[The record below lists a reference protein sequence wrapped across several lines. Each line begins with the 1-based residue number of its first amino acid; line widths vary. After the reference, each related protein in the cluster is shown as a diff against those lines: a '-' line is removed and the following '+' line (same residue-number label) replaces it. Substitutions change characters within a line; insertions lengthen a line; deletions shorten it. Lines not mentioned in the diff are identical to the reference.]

1 MAKEGLMIKSPTQE
15 KLEAQRNQDIRDIV
29 LSALRKFRGRRNM
42 LMLVSVE
49 LEVSD
54 ATVYRWCE
62 TLGIDINEYRRVAP
76 DAEKA
81 AAEARERVLAE
92 GGE

>member
-1 MAKEGLMIKSPTQE
+1 MIKSPTQE

-29 LSALRKFRGRRNM
+29 LSALRKFRARRNM

-54 ATVYRWCE
+54 ATVYRWCAD
-62 TLGIDINEYRRVAP
+62 LGIDIDEYRRATP
-76 DAEKA
+76 AE
-81 AAEARERVLAE
+81 
-92 GGE
+92 

>member
-1 MAKEGLMIKSPTQE
+1 MFKSPTQE
-15 KLEAQRNQDIRDIV
+15 KLEAQRHEDIRDIV
-29 LSALRKFRGRRNM
+29 LGALLKFRGRRNM

-62 TLGIDINEYRRVAP
+62 TLGIDIDEYRRPAVR
-76 DAEKA
+76 
-81 AAEARERVLAE
+81 EA

>member
-1 MAKEGLMIKSPTQE
+1 MVKSPTQE

-54 ATVYRWCE
+54 ATVYRWCDD
-62 TLGIDINEYRRVAP
+62 LGIDIDEYRRSAP

-81 AAEARERVLAE
+81 AEEARERVLAE
-92 GGE
+92 AVDVDGGGE

>member
-1 MAKEGLMIKSPTQE
+1 MFKSPTQE

-54 ATVYRWCE
+54 ATVYRWCDD
-62 TLGIDINEYRRVAP
+62 LGIDIDQYRRVAP

-92 GGE
+92 TEGE

>member
-1 MAKEGLMIKSPTQE
+1 MFKSPTQE

-62 TLGIDINEYRRVAP
+62 DLGIDIDEYRRPAVR
-76 DAEKA
+76 EE
-81 AAEARERVLAE
+81 EA
-92 GGE
+92 

>member
-1 MAKEGLMIKSPTQE
+1 MFKSPTQE

-54 ATVYRWCE
+54 ATVYRWCDE
-62 TLGIDINEYRRVAP
+62 LGIDINEYRRPAVR
-76 DAEKA
+76 DG
-81 AAEARERVLAE
+81 

>member
-1 MAKEGLMIKSPTQE
+1 MFKSPTQE

-62 TLGIDINEYRRVAP
+62 DLGIDIDEYRRQEVSA
-76 DAEKA
+76 
-81 AAEARERVLAE
+81 
-92 GGE
+92 

>member
-1 MAKEGLMIKSPTQE
+1 MIKSPTQE

-62 TLGIDINEYRRVAP
+62 DLGIDEYRRATP
-76 DAEKA
+76 TE
-81 AAEARERVLAE
+81 
-92 GGE
+92 

>member
-1 MAKEGLMIKSPTQE
+1 MVKSPTQE

-54 ATVYRWCE
+54 ATVYRWCSD
-62 TLGIDINEYRRVAP
+62 LGIDIDEYRRPAV
-76 DAEKA
+76 DAER
-81 AAEARERVLAE
+81 AAEEARDRVLAE
-92 GGE
+92 TEEVGT

>member
-1 MAKEGLMIKSPTQE
+1 MLKSPTQE
-15 KLEAQRNQDIRDIV
+15 KLEAQRNQDIRDV
-29 LSALRKFRGRRNM
+29 VVGAFRKFRGRRNM

-62 TLGIDINEYRRVAP
+62 DLGIDINEYRRVAP

-81 AAEARERVLAE
+81 ATEARERVLAE
-92 GGE
+92 GEEPNTLA

>member
-1 MAKEGLMIKSPTQE
+1 MIKSPTQE
-15 KLEAQRNQDIRDIV
+15 KLEAQHNQDIRDIV

-54 ATVYRWCE
+54 ATVYRWCSD
-62 TLGIDINEYRRVAP
+62 LGIAIDEYRR
-76 DAEKA
+76 A
-81 AAEARERVLAE
+81 AVE
-92 GGE
+92 G

>member
-1 MAKEGLMIKSPTQE
+1 MIKSPTQE

-29 LSALRKFRGRRNM
+29 LGALRKFRGRRNM

-62 TLGIDINEYRRVAP
+62 ELGIDINDYRRPAN
-76 DAEKA
+76 ER
-81 AAEARERVLAE
+81 EA
-92 GGE
+92 

>member
-1 MAKEGLMIKSPTQE
+1 MIKSPTQE

-54 ATVYRWCE
+54 ATVYRWCDD
-62 TLGIDINEYRRVAP
+62 LGIDIDEYRRVA
-76 DAEKA
+76 
-81 AAEARERVLAE
+81 AE
-92 GGE
+92 GDGVADA

>member
-1 MAKEGLMIKSPTQE
+1 MFKSPTQE

-54 ATVYRWCE
+54 ATVYRWCDD
-62 TLGIDINEYRRVAP
+62 LGIDIDEYRRPAP
-76 DAEKA
+76 DAEQA
-81 AAEARERVLAE
+81 AEEARERVLAE
-92 GGE
+92 RDSQGGGA

>member
-1 MAKEGLMIKSPTQE
+1 MFKSPTQE

-62 TLGIDINEYRRVAP
+62 DLDIDIDKYRRPAV
-76 DAEKA
+76 
-81 AAEARERVLAE
+81 E
-92 GGE
+92 G

>member
-1 MAKEGLMIKSPTQE
+1 MIG
-15 KLEAQRNQDIRDIV
+15 
-29 LSALRKFRGRRNM
+29 ALRKFRGRRNM

-62 TLGIDINEYRRVAP
+62 DLGIDIDEYRRQAGWEEV
-76 DAEKA
+76 
-81 AAEARERVLAE
+81 
-92 GGE
+92 

>member
-1 MAKEGLMIKSPTQE
+1 MNKSPTQE

-29 LSALRKFRGRRNM
+29 IGALRKFRGRRNM

-54 ATVYRWCE
+54 ATVYRWCDDF
-62 TLGIDINEYRRVAP
+62 GIDIDEYRRVGA
-76 DAEKA
+76 
-81 AAEARERVLAE
+81 
-92 GGE
+92 

>member
-1 MAKEGLMIKSPTQE
+1 MFKSPTQE

-54 ATVYRWCE
+54 ATVYRWCDD
-62 TLGIDINEYRRVAP
+62 LGIDINEYRRVAP

-92 GGE
+92 KSE

>member
-1 MAKEGLMIKSPTQE
+1 MIKSPTQE

-29 LSALRKFRGRRNM
+29 LGALRKFRGRRNM

-62 TLGIDINEYRRVAP
+62 DLGIDINDYRRPAVG
-76 DAEKA
+76 AEKA
-81 AAEARERVLAE
+81 S
-92 GGE
+92 